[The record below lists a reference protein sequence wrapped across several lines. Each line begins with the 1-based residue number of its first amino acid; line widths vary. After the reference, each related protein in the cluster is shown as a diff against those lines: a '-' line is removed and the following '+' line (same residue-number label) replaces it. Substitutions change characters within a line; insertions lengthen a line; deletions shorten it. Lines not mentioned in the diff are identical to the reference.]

1 VFDDVP
7 RANQRS
13 LTQDLIANLLEVRGE
28 GVTKNAGKLQDAGS
42 VRYCVKRWA
51 RSLGPVHTISASAN
65 GWHRVPIEALDE
77 VQTGRLHEECNEEWR
92 PRRPVPFGLLPKWPC
107 ASLRSLAGRPARLRF
122 APRSWP
128 FRRCNALGEIV

>member
-1 VFDDVP
+1 MSISFAKFLSECNATSRINDRRLRVECLCICAPKDSLFPVPSVFDDVP

-51 RSLGPVHTISASAN
+51 RLLGLVHTISASAN

-77 VQTGRLHEECNEEWR
+77 VQTGRLHEERNEE
-92 PRRPVPFGLLPKWPC
+92 
-107 ASLRSLAGRPARLRF
+107 
-122 APRSWP
+122 
-128 FRRCNALGEIV
+128 